1 MDGDF
6 HGMKVLASCGRGGF
20 GEVCYCEEISGR
32 RVAVKIVS
40 KNTLGGEWQREL
52 QGVRN
57 YSRIT
62 DDAPE
67 LLKIFHVEEDAECFW
82 YTMEPA
88 DSADPEKYVP
98 DTLAGRLA
106 AGPLAPEELFSV
118 LSGIFRGVRAIHEA
132 GFAHRD
138 IKPENVIFVKGKP
151 KLADIGLFSSLSATV
166 TKLAGSFEFIPPEA
180 RSGESL
186 DSSDRASRQRNDLY
200 AFGKVIYCAVTG
212 NEPQKFPDIPPEV
225 SLRPLPVKLFM
236 RLALQLCEKD
246 PSLRID
252 SVAEA
257 AEELEVIGK
266 ILLEGEDLRDRFR
279 FTSKE
284 VRRRTKALLHH
295 SGRWLLK
302 YGWILLIC
310 VAAAAAAS
318 WSVFKPEPPVDLTKV
333 KHKTVTNKTIGFS
346 MLIPFKWVEL
356 STETLEKLLEE
367 IKDDPETKKR
377 FTPEQFKAI
386 FENYAKEKIS
396 IYCDFDPEFA
406 DHVLIQRVPLSGE
419 ELYSAPE
426 DKLRALLKVLFEG
439 KLKFKTEVFDVRKIT
454 LAGQK
459 TLFMDFSHLPGK
471 RAHDYR
477 ICFKD
482 HYIQIMLTAKT
493 STFEQR
499 RKDFEA
505 ALKTLKFL

>member
-32 RVAVKIVS
+32 RVALKVVS

-62 DDAPE
+62 DEAPE
-67 LLKIFHVEEDAECFW
+67 LLKIFHVEEDGECFW

-106 AGPLAPEELFSV
+106 AGPLPPEELFPI
-118 LSGIFRGVRAIHEA
+118 LSGIFRGVRAIHDA

-151 KLADIGLFSSLSATV
+151 KLADIGLFSSLSTTV
-166 TKLAGSFEFIPPEA
+166 TQLAGSLEFIPPEA
-180 RSGESL
+180 RSGEAF

-200 AFGKVIYCAVTG
+200 AFGKVVYCAVTG
-212 NEPQKFPDIPPEV
+212 NEPQKFPNIPPEV

-246 PSLRID
+246 PALRID
-252 SVAEA
+252 SVAAA
-257 AEELEVIGK
+257 AEELELIGK

-284 VRRRTKALLHH
+284 VRRRTKAFLHH

-310 VAAAAAAS
+310 IAAAVAGARL
-318 WSVFKPEPPVDLTKV
+318 VYKPKPPPDITKS

-346 MLIPFKWVEL
+346 ILIPFKWEVL
-356 STETLEKLLEE
+356 TTKTFEKLKKELLA
-367 IKDDPETKKR
+367 DPNGQEHMTA
-377 FTPEQFKAI
+377 EQLKAV
-386 FENYAKEKIS
+386 FGNAAENRVM
-396 IYCDFDPEFA
+396 IYCDFDPKFG
-406 DHVLIQRVPLSGE
+406 DNVMIQKIPIPGD
-419 ELYSAPE
+419 ELYAFPLDE
-426 DKLRALLKVLFEG
+426 LRTFIKTLYEG
-439 KLKFKTEVFDVRKIT
+439 QLKFKTEIYEAEKVTF
-454 LAGQK
+454 AGK
-459 TLFMDFSHLPGK
+459 KAIFMDLTFLPGT
-471 RAHDYR
+471 RTHDYR

-482 HYIQIMLTAKT
+482 HIVEITLTAKT
-493 STFEQR
+493 STFEKR
-499 RKDFEA
+499 RKEFEA

>member
-1 MDGDF
+1 MDDF

-62 DDAPE
+62 DEAPE
-67 LLKIFHVEEDAECFW
+67 LLKIFHVEEDEECFW

-106 AGPLAPEELFSV
+106 AGPLAPEELFPV
-118 LSGIFRGVRAIHEA
+118 LSGIFRGVRAVHEA

-212 NEPQKFPDIPPEV
+212 NDPREFPSIPPELNT
-225 SLRPLPVKLFM
+225 SPLPVKLFM

-284 VRRRTKALLHH
+284 VRRRTKALLLH

-318 WSVFKPEPPVDLTKV
+318 WFVFKPKPPVDLAKV
-333 KHKTVTNKTIGFS
+333 THKTVTNKTIGFS
-346 MLIPFKWVEL
+346 MLIPFKWEVL
-356 STETLEKLLEE
+356 TTKTFEKLKKKMLE
-367 IKDDPETKKR
+367 DPGAHKHMTA
-377 FTPEQFKAI
+377 EQLKTVFGNLA
-386 FENYAKEKIS
+386 ENRVMIL
-396 IYCDFDPEFA
+396 CDFDPKFIDNLTVQKLSMPGDEFYA
-406 DHVLIQRVPLSGE
+406 FPIDELRTAIKTIYEGE
-419 ELYSAPE
+419 L
-426 DKLRALLKVLFEG
+426 
-439 KLKFKTEVFDVRKIT
+439 KLKTEIYEAKKVT
-454 LAGQK
+454 CAGQK
-459 TLFMDFSHLPGK
+459 AIFMDLTFLPGT
-471 RAHDYR
+471 RTHDYR

-482 HYIQIMLTAKT
+482 YTVEITLTAKT

-499 RKDFEA
+499 KKDLEA